1 MKNLVRSGLLFL
13 ALMVIGTSQ
22 TLTAISNH
30 SAIPLM
36 ADDPKPG
43 SGTGG

>member
-13 ALMVIGTSQ
+13 ALMVIGASQ
-22 TLTAISNH
+22 TLTVISNH
-30 SAIPLM
+30 SVVPLM
-36 ADDPKPG
+36 ADDPKAG